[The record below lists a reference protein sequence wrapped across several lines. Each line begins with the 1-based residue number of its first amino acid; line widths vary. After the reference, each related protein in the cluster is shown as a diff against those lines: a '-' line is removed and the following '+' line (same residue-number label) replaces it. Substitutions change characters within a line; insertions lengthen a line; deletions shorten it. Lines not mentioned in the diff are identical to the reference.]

1 MFFGIEAV
9 YYHVVSE
16 AVYQTERWRMLAIL
30 LQNHDIKFKSF
41 KIGTCHLKEVN
52 ISFGIYM
59 NLTNK
64 QMNGYIS
71 DYSCKDVDF
80 NGCRDIQDLF
90 IHRSDVEEIE
100 IEYDEMAID
109 TFLYLFNIS
118 KENFEYMAEN
128 FRTCYYNI

>member
-1 MFFGIEAV
+1 M
-9 YYHVVSE
+9 
-16 AVYQTERWRMLAIL
+16 
-30 LQNHDIKFKSF
+30 
-41 KIGTCHLKEVN
+41 
-52 ISFGIYM
+52 
-59 NLTNK
+59 
-64 QMNGYIS
+64 GYIS

-118 KENFEYMAEN
+118 KEDFEYMAEN